1 MVKRIFSLIADVAL
15 YAITFLLLQVILFA
29 VMKLLLSD
37 DGVMAL
43 VLSQTVSTILSVV
56 IFIAV
61 KWASVSDIKNTKRK
75 TILLVAVA
83 ALALTL
89 LPSSIWVMELADA
102 ELPEMY
108 EEILRNLLSEP
119 LGIICI
125 ALFVPLAE
133 EVVFRGAILR
143 RLLMFFPYSDNTPY
157 RPWIAI
163 IISALLFALIHGNMA
178 QGPHALAI
186 GAFLGWLYYRTDSI
200 IPGVVFHCINNT
212 SSLISVFFLD
222 SDAQLIDICGGNY
235 TFMYTLI
242 VLSTI
247 VSIGLIAL
255 IVKTVF

>member
-29 VMKLLLSD
+29 VMKFLLPD
-37 DGVMAL
+37 NGVMAL

-89 LPSSIWVMELADA
+89 LPASVWLIELSDA

-119 LGIICI
+119 LGIMCI

-163 IISALLFALIHGNMA
+163 VISALLFALIHGNMA
-178 QGPHALAI
+178 QGSHALAI

-222 SDAQLIDICGGNY
+222 SDAQFIDICGGDY

-242 VLSTI
+242 VLSAL
-247 VSIGLIAL
+247 VSLGLLAL
-255 IVKTVF
+255 IVKKAF